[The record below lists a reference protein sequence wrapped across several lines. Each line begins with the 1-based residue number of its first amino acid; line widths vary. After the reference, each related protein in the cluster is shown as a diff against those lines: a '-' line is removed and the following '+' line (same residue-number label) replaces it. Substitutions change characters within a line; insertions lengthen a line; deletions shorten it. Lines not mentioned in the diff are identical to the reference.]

1 MKQNI
6 RIETFETS
14 SSSYHTLS
22 IVNVKDTLEEH
33 KEIIKNEDLVITS
46 KVKRETFSYTSS
58 YQYIAKSNYEKAQ
71 CILRFIAYRVED
83 QLMDMVDKSEY
94 VNLDEPEYINGKWNS
109 NRDDYEKYYKLQ
121 DELFYQVPLIKAFI
135 NAIKR
140 YIGEEYD
147 VIIPERRNLEGVSD
161 EDKDLYELFG
171 LNNYEELDNIELM
184 TDKFYNI
191 IFNPEYVIKEE
202 CESNE

>member
-1 MKQNI
+1 MKQNT
-6 RIETFETS
+6 RIKTFETN

-22 IVNVKDTLEEH
+22 IVNVKDTSEEH
-33 KEIIKNEDLVITS
+33 KEIIKGEGLVITS

-58 YQYIAKSNYEKAQ
+58 YLYTAKSNYEKAQ
-71 CILRFIAYRVED
+71 CILRFIAYKVED

-94 VNLDEPEYINGKWNS
+94 INLDEPEYINGKYNS
-109 NRDDYEKYYKLQ
+109 NRIDYEKYNKLQ
-121 DELFYQVPLIKAFI
+121 DERFYQAPLIKAFV

-140 YIGEEYD
+140 YIGEEHD

-161 EDKDLYELFG
+161 ECKDLDELFG
-171 LNNYEELDNIELM
+171 LNNCEELNNIELM
-184 TDKFYNI
+184 TNKFYNI
-191 IFNPEYVIKEE
+191 IFNPEYIIKEE